1 MIKVV
6 HNYKKKSENRH
17 QPNEFSSCNTQHI
30 LKFHQSF
37 PSYAPTPLVKL
48 DQLAC
53 YLGIKQLYV
62 KDEHPRFDLNAFK
75 VLGGSYCVATILAEK
90 LDLDITSM
98 TYTQLHDYQKRLG
111 NEPITFVTA
120 TDGNHGRGIA
130 WTAQQLGQKS
140 VVYLPKG
147 SAEERLENIRK
158 MGADAEIVE
167 YNYDDTVR
175 LAREKSRE
183 NGWILVQDTAWQGY
197 ELIPKRIMQGYI
209 TMAHEIVHQLENQ
222 SITHLFLQAGVGSM
236 AAAMT
241 AFFVNYYSENPPQII
256 IVEPDKAD
264 CIFKTASASD
274 GKLHYVTQEMDT
286 IMAGLACGEPSYI
299 AWDILSSYADYFV
312 SISDEI
318 AAKGMRILGNPLE
331 GDAAII
337 SGESGAATAGLVVEL
352 LTNAQYDSIKHKFGL
367 DETSCVLCLSTEGD
381 TDQQNYREIVWEGK
395 YPTFKI

>member
-1 MIKVV
+1 MIKVI
-6 HNYKKKSENRH
+6 HNYKKKSEDRH
-17 QPNEFSSCNTQHI
+17 QTNEFSSCNTQHI

-37 PSYAPTPLVKL
+37 PNYAPTPLVKL
-48 DQLAC
+48 DQLAH

-62 KDEHPRFDLNAFK
+62 KDEHPRFGLNAFK
-75 VLGGSYCVATILAEK
+75 VLGGSYCVATVLAEK
-90 LDLDITSM
+90 LELDITSM
-98 TYTQLHDYQKRLG
+98 TYTQLLEYQKQKG
-111 NEPITFVTA
+111 NDPITFVTA

-140 VVYLPKG
+140 VVYLPNG
-147 SAEERLENIRK
+147 SAKERLENIQK
-158 MGADAEIVE
+158 MGSDAEIVA

-241 AFFVNYYSENPPQII
+241 AFFVDYYAEHPPRII

-264 CIFKTASASD
+264 CLFKTASAND

-299 AWDILSSYADYFV
+299 AWDILSAYADYFV
-312 SISDEI
+312 SMSDEI

-331 GDAAII
+331 GDEAII
-337 SGESGAATAGLVVEL
+337 SGESGAATTGLVVEL
-352 LTNAQYDSIKHKFGL
+352 LTNDKYDSIKRTFGL
-367 DETSCVLCLSTEGD
+367 DETSRVLCLSTEGD

-395 YPTFKI
+395 YPTF